1 MKQFFIDSLAFTTL
15 FSSLLVITSKNPV
28 IAVVFLISVF
38 CNAAGYL
45 ILTGINFLG
54 ISYIVVYV
62 GAITVLFLF
71 VIMLLNINLEEIVEV
86 GNQYTKNIPLAFS
99 IAFLFVYEFFNI
111 LPFLNVYLISS
122 LFNFLSNLNSV
133 LFSTTSVS
141 QIYTKVQIAI
151 TPIIADT
158 SIINFTQIEALG
170 HILYTYASVWLIVT
184 SLILLLSMIGPIFLH
199 VKSNKTNNN
208 TIS

>member
-45 ILTGINFLG
+45 ILTGINFIG

-86 GNQYTKNIPLAFS
+86 GNQYTKSLPLAFS

-133 LFSTTSVS
+133 LFTTTSIS

-151 TPIIADT
+151 SPIIADT

-199 VKSNKTNNN
+199 VKSNKTNIN

>member
-133 LFSTTSVS
+133 FFSTNSIS

-151 TPIIADT
+151 TPSIADT

-170 HILYTYASVWLIVT
+170 HILYTYASV
-184 SLILLLSMIGPIFLH
+184 
-199 VKSNKTNNN
+199 
-208 TIS
+208 